1 MAKLTLELEADYK
14 FDLIGICCHIKDYRL
29 SWEINQGLTLSL
41 SKETNF
47 EVSQNGELQSHA
59 FYSYL
64 DKDNLIDYFL
74 ISNRSNK
81 GVLIPEENNCD
92 YFMIIKGARK
102 EQEVKELLQKI
113 AALKHVLKSY
123 TIEVEELKSK
133 HNLLF

>member
-1 MAKLTLELEADYK
+1 MAKLTLELEADYE

-64 DKDNLIDYFL
+64 DKDNSIEYFL

-92 YFMIIKGARK
+92 YFMVIKGARK

-123 TIEVEELKSK
+123 IIEVEELKSK
-133 HNLLF
+133 QNLLF